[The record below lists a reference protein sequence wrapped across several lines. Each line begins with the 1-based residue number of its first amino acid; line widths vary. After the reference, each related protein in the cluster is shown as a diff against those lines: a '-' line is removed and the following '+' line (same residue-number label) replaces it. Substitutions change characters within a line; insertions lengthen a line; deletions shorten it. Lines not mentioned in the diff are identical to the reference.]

1 MFFFPKWTWKSYEF
15 SNTLLRRRRGENFR
29 RGSCA
34 CFSNVSTQ
42 ETTCKFKCFH
52 QELKDCFAP
61 EARKKIA
68 FKPLHSEKPKKNL
81 KKNQTKIM
89 HFRNRGRPPQRGSAR
104 QFFGNHFHSILRRR
118 AVHFHRELFFSW
130 KKVSNEKHKELV
142 HKKLSSKKKELN
154 FLRENLN

>member
-1 MFFFPKWTWKSYEF
+1 
-15 SNTLLRRRRGENFR
+15 LRRRRGENFR

-68 FKPLHSEKPKKNL
+68 FKPLHSEKAKK
-81 KKNQTKIM
+81 I
-89 HFRNRGRPPQRGSAR
+89 
-104 QFFGNHFHSILRRR
+104 
-118 AVHFHRELFFSW
+118 
-130 KKVSNEKHKELV
+130 
-142 HKKLSSKKKELN
+142 
-154 FLRENLN
+154 

>member
-68 FKPLHSEKPKKNL
+68 FKPLHSEKPKTNL
-81 KKNQTKIM
+81 KKNQTEIM

-118 AVHFHRELFFSW
+118 AVHFHRELFFFLEESQM
-130 KKVSNEKHKELV
+130 KNTKN
-142 HKKLSSKKKELN
+142 SSTKN
-154 FLRENLN
+154 